1 MVLAAGK
8 ADVNARDPVG
18 RTALIA
24 AAKTGKGEAI
34 KALVLCK
41 VLMASASLFVPG
53 ITEVLSACDF
63 TLSLLC
69 TDASCCSGRRY

>member
-24 AAKTGKGEAI
+24 AAKTGRGEAI

-41 VLMASASLFVPG
+41 VIFPSALLLL
-53 ITEVLSACDF
+53 LSVA
-63 TLSLLC
+63 
-69 TDASCCSGRRY
+69 